1 MKGESRLKLE
11 KIDAE
16 IEKMKVKIS
25 VYQTRLKELER
36 KKTEQENTEIV
47 GLVRGVDMTP
57 QELAKFIRS
66 RKTVNEETEETVHEK
81 AE

>member
-1 MKGESRLKLE
+1 MKLE

-16 IEKMKVKIS
+16 IEKMKAKIA

-57 QELAKFIRS
+57 QELAEFIRL
-66 RKTVNEETEETVHEK
+66 RKAVTEETEETVHEK
-81 AE
+81 TE

>member
-1 MKGESRLKLE
+1 MKLE

-16 IEKMKVKIS
+16 IEKMKAKIS
-25 VYQTRLKELER
+25 AYQARLKELER

-57 QELAKFIRS
+57 QELAEFIRS
-66 RKTVNEETEETVHEK
+66 RKAENEETEETEHEK

>member
-1 MKGESRLKLE
+1 MKLE

-16 IEKMKVKIS
+16 IEKMKTKIS
-25 VYQTRLKELER
+25 AYQARLKELER
-36 KKTEQENTEIV
+36 KKNEQENTEIV

-57 QELAKFIRS
+57 QELAKFIRL
-66 RKTVNEETEETVHEK
+66 RKAEKETEETAHEK

>member
-16 IEKMKVKIS
+16 IEKMKAKIS
-25 VYQTRLKELER
+25 AYQARLKELER

-57 QELAKFIRS
+57 QELAEFIRS
-66 RKTVNEETEETVHEK
+66 RKAVNKETEETEHEK

>member
-16 IEKMKVKIS
+16 IEKMKAKIA
-25 VYQTRLKELER
+25 VYQARLKELER

-57 QELAKFIRS
+57 QKLAEFIRS
-66 RKTVNEETEETVHEK
+66 RKIVNEETEETAHEK
-81 AE
+81 TE

>member
-1 MKGESRLKLE
+1 MKLE

-16 IEKMKVKIS
+16 IEKMKTRIS
-25 VYQTRLKELER
+25 AYQARLKELER
-36 KKTEQENTEIV
+36 KKTEQENPEIV

-57 QELAKFIRS
+57 QELAEFIRS
-66 RKTVNEETEETVHEK
+66 RKAENKGTEETEHEK

>member
-1 MKGESRLKLE
+1 MKLE

-16 IEKMKVKIS
+16 IEKMKAKIS
-25 VYQTRLKELER
+25 AYQARLKELER

-57 QELAKFIRS
+57 QELAEFIRS
-66 RKTVNEETEETVHEK
+66 RKAENKETEETEHEK

>member
-1 MKGESRLKLE
+1 MKLE

-16 IEKMKVKIS
+16 IEKMKAKIS
-25 VYQTRLKELER
+25 AYQAQLKELER

-57 QELAKFIRS
+57 QELAEFIRS
-66 RKTVNEETEETVHEK
+66 HKAVNEETEETEHEK

>member
-1 MKGESRLKLE
+1 MKGESHLKLE

-16 IEKMKVKIS
+16 IEKVKTKIS
-25 VYQTRLKELER
+25 AYQARLKELER

-57 QELAKFIRS
+57 QELAGFIRS
-66 RKTVNEETEETVHEK
+66 RKAVNEETEEALHEK

>member
-1 MKGESRLKLE
+1 MKLE

-66 RKTVNEETEETVHEK
+66 RKAVNEETEETVHEK

>member
-1 MKGESRLKLE
+1 M
-11 KIDAE
+11 
-16 IEKMKVKIS
+16 
-25 VYQTRLKELER
+25 KELER

-57 QELAKFIRS
+57 QELAEFIRS
-66 RKTVNEETEETVHEK
+66 HKVENKEMEEPAHEK

>member
-1 MKGESRLKLE
+1 MKGESHLKLE

-16 IEKMKVKIS
+16 IEKMKTRIS
-25 VYQTRLKELER
+25 AYQARLKELER

-57 QELAKFIRS
+57 QELAEFIRS
-66 RKTVNEETEETVHEK
+66 RKAENEGTEETVHEK

>member
-1 MKGESRLKLE
+1 MKLE

-16 IEKMKVKIS
+16 IEKMKAKIS
-25 VYQTRLKELER
+25 AYQVRLKELER

-47 GLVRGVDMTP
+47 GLVRDVDMTP
-57 QELAKFIRS
+57 QELAEFIRS
-66 RKTVNEETEETVHEK
+66 RKAENEETEETEHEK